1 MSLEDDD
8 DRLAFLD
15 PDDFG
20 VAITWTRS
28 GTPSTFDAIFS
39 RPATL
44 TEGAGEMQLIDRV
57 AMLYCRESD
66 LPAGAAED
74 DPVAVAGQTVGFLC
88 ATVRPTGDGMAF
100 VDLKRA

>member
-1 MSLEDDD
+1 MAIEDDD
-8 DRLAFLD
+8 DRALFLD

-20 VAITWTRS
+20 VAVTWTRS

-44 TEGAGEMQLIDRV
+44 VDGAGEVAMIDRT
-57 AMLYCRESD
+57 ALLYCRESD

-74 DPVAVAGQTVGFLC
+74 DPVAVAGQAVTFLC
-88 ATVRPTGDGMAF
+88 AAVRPTGDGMAF